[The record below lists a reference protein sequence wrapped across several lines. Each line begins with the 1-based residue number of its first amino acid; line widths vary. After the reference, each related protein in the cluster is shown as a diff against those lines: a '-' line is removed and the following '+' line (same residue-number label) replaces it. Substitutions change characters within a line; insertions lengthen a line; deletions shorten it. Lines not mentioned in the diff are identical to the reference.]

1 MFQDLDATLQAV
13 LSDPAAPAG
22 VRNADISFDTPDRN
36 YQPQQASLNLFLHE
50 VSENRALRDD
60 APVIQRSGATYT
72 STLPALRVD
81 CSYLVTAW
89 SSDAAGLKAQEEHL
103 LLGLA
108 LLWLSRFPVIDETY
122 LRGML
127 ANPVQPY
134 PLSTVLAQVKEGRGL
149 GDFWTALGIAPR
161 PAFSLTVTISLQP
174 FDVPDT
180 FLAVDGVQL
189 RSSSLDW
196 PALTGRVLDPA
207 LHPVPA
213 ATVTVAET
221 GAQATTDA
229 AGQFTFT
236 RLAFGSYTLHAS
248 AAGQPDQQ
256 QPIVYAADNQVH
268 DIFLASP

>member
-13 LSDPAAPAG
+13 LDDAAAPAD
-22 VRNADISFDTPDRN
+22 VRNAEISFATPDKN
-36 YQPQQASLNLFLHE
+36 YQPQQSSLNLFLHE

-60 APVIQRSGATYT
+60 ARLIQRNGATYT

-89 SSDAAGLKAQEEHL
+89 STDTAGLKSQEEHL

-122 LRGML
+122 RRGML

-134 PLSTVLAQVKEGRGL
+134 PVSTVLAQMKEGQSF
-149 GDFWTALGIAPR
+149 GDFWTALGISPR
-161 PAFSLTVTISLQP
+161 PAFSLTVTIALQP

-180 FLAVDGVQL
+180 FPAVDTVQI

-196 PALTGRVLDPA
+196 PALTGRVLDPD
-207 LHPVPA
+207 LHPVPT
-213 ATVTVAET
+213 ATVAVAET
-221 GAQATTDA
+221 GTQVTADA
-229 AGQFTFT
+229 AGQFTIT
-236 RLAFGSYTLHAS
+236 GLAFGSYTLAVS
-248 AAGQPDQQ
+248 AAGLADHQQ
-256 QPIVYAADNQVH
+256 SVVYAADNQVH
-268 DIFLASP
+268 DIFLTSP